1 MKIEPFERKTGQPL
15 ADDYNRTFEQ
25 VESFYE
31 YNPWEDASW
40 ARRAEYV
47 DQGRHLSVNR
57 TELVHSLIRYNDK
70 ISNDPEAFQRLE
82 QLRSPGTLAVV
93 GGQQAGLFTGPLLV
107 IYKAITIIQAARRA
121 SEQLQRPVVP
131 VFWIA
136 GEDHDADEVNHT
148 YILSQQAEVTK
159 IKISLPECPRTSISR
174 LTVDQWE
181 DALNQL
187 DEGLMDTE
195 FKLPLMEKLTEFAG
209 QSLTLTDYFARIM
222 AWLFGKHGL
231 ILMDSDDP
239 GIRKLEGPMFSELL
253 NHHERVNGAVKS
265 GEVKLREHGYEPQ
278 VEASSQSAH
287 LFVFEE
293 NGDRILLHWDGD
305 RFTDKKGERQYSPEQ
320 LQQWASHSPDRL
332 SNNVI
337 TRPLMQEYLLPVL
350 STVLGP
356 GELAYWGMTRPV
368 FQALGMQMP
377 ILLPRK
383 EHTLVEGTVQK
394 YIDKYELTLAEAF
407 EHLEEKKEQWL
418 KAQDQLQL
426 EAKFE
431 HAKQRFAELYQPVL
445 EAVASINPGMEKL
458 GKTNAAKIIEQIDF
472 LQARSTE
479 ANRAQYDAALRQ
491 WERVRVTLLPLGKPQ
506 ERVYNLFSYV
516 NKYGQGWM
524 DDLVGQPLQLKPLH
538 SIVYL

>member
-253 NHHERVNGAVKS
+253 NHHERVNGTVKS

-516 NKYGQGWM
+516 NKYGRGWL